1 VKYTGLDS
9 ASDPALYP
17 LDKDW
22 SESRQ
27 LNLVVRSPIAFNLS
41 SELER
46 EIHAIDPDATLS
58 EIGTL
63 ASVKSA
69 SVAQPRFRT
78 VLIGGFAGIAL
89 LLSAIGIYGVIAYT
103 VAQRTNEI
111 GIRMALGAQRGVVLK
126 QVVGDGAVLALAGV
140 AIGCVCAL
148 PASRALAGLL
158 FSTSATDPMTFA
170 VVIILL
176 IAVAAVASL
185 VPAVRATRIDP
196 IAALRA
202 E

>member
-1 VKYTGLDS
+1 
-9 ASDPALYP
+9 
-17 LDKDW
+17 
-22 SESRQ
+22 
-27 LNLVVRSPIAFNLS
+27 
-41 SELER
+41 
-46 EIHAIDPDATLS
+46 
-58 EIGTL
+58 
-63 ASVKSA
+63 
-69 SVAQPRFRT
+69 
-78 VLIGGFAGIAL
+78 
-89 LLSAIGIYGVIAYT
+89 VIAYT
-103 VAQRTNEI
+103 VAQLTKEI

>member
-1 VKYTGLDS
+1 M
-9 ASDPALYP
+9 
-17 LDKDW
+17 
-22 SESRQ
+22 
-27 LNLVVRSPIAFNLS
+27 
-41 SELER
+41 
-46 EIHAIDPDATLS
+46 
-58 EIGTL
+58 
-63 ASVKSA
+63 
-69 SVAQPRFRT
+69 
-78 VLIGGFAGIAL
+78 LIGGFACVAL

-103 VAQRTNEI
+103 VVQRTNEI

-148 PASRALAGLL
+148 PASRTLAGLL

-176 IAVAAVASL
+176 IAVAVVASL

-196 IAALRA
+196 IAALRS